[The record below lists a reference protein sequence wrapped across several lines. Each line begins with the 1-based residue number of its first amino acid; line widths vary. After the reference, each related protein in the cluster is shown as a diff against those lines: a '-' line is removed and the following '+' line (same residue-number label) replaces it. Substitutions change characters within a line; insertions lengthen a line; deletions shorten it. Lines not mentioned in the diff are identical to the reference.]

1 MALTSTTLASAC
13 AASASAITV
22 ASATG
27 FAVGQFVLVENELM
41 QQTAAA
47 TGVVVPVR
55 RGIDGTVQGAHAA
68 SAFVCTG
75 LGTDLPS
82 PLPGQ
87 AVVYGPCAT
96 DGSNA
101 ASYTYSAAGA
111 ISVVPGVHVINGAG
125 ALAMTL
131 AAPTGAQEGSVL
143 IIESKNLHANT
154 ITATPAYLGAAGTG
168 IATAA
173 ATGANL
179 VLKACGGKWTVI
191 GVSGIT
197 FT

>member
-1 MALTSTTLASAC
+1 MAVTSTTLASAC
-13 AASASAITV
+13 GAGATTITV
-22 ASATG
+22 ASATN
-27 FAVGQFVLVENELM
+27 FTAGQFILVENELM
-41 QQTAAA
+41 QQTAAVS
-47 TGVVVPVR
+47 GVVVPVR
-55 RGIDGTVQGAHAA
+55 RGLDGTVQGAHAA
-68 SAFVCTG
+68 SAFACTG
-75 LGTDLPS
+75 LTSDFPN
-82 PLPGQ
+82 PVPGWP
-87 AVVYGPCAT
+87 VVYGPCAP

-111 ISVVPGVHVINGAG
+111 ISPVPGVHVINGTG

-131 AAPTGAQEGSVL
+131 AGPTGTQEGMVL

-154 ITATPAYLGAAGTG
+154 VTATPAYLGAAGTG

-173 ATGANL
+173 ATGGNL

-191 GVSGIT
+191 GVSGMA

>member
-1 MALTSTTLASAC
+1 MALTSTTLSAAC
-13 AASASAITV
+13 AVNDTKITV
-22 ASATG
+22 ASAAG
-27 FAVGQFVLVENELM
+27 FGVGNLVLVENEMM

-47 TGVVVPVR
+47 VGTVVAVR
-55 RGIDGTVQGAHAA
+55 RGLDGTVQGAHA
-68 SAFVCTG
+68 SAAFACTG
-75 LGTDLPS
+75 LGTDFPA

-111 ISVVPGVHVINGAG
+111 INPVPGVHVINAAG
-125 ALAMTL
+125 AVAMTL
-131 AAPTGAQEGSVL
+131 AGPTGAQEGAVL
-143 IIESKNLHANT
+143 IVESKNLHANT

-173 ATGANL
+173 ATGGNL
-179 VLKACGGKWTVI
+179 VLKASGGKWAVI
-191 GVSGIT
+191 GVSGIA